1 MELAAIT
8 HEALKGGDLRAGTTT
23 TRAKLKF
30 DRQIIAIARVQGQT
44 VIYSDDE
51 DIAKLADPLGL
62 EVIPVNELP
71 LPPEDRQLSLDIAED
86 T

>member
-1 MELAAIT
+1 M
-8 HEALKGGDLRAGTTT
+8 
-23 TRAKLKF
+23 
-30 DRQIIAIARVQGQT
+30 
-44 VIYSDDE
+44 IYSDDE
-51 DIAKLADPLGL
+51 DIAKLAGPLGL